1 MKREKTEFSARHY
14 VKDLPDNNASGCK
27 VINIGNKS
35 FKALLSFSLEF
46 RLGKIR
52 LRYINFFMP
61 N

>member
-35 FKALLSFSLEF
+35 FKALLSFSSEF
-46 RLGKIR
+46 RLGK
-52 LRYINFFMP
+52 LK
-61 N
+61 